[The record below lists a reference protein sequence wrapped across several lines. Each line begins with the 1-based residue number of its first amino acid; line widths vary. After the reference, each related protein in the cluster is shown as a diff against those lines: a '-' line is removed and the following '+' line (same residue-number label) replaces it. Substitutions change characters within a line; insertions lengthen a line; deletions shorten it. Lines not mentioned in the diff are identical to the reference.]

1 MKIKCPAGE
10 FELPEELTFKEMQQI
25 KAISGLNPAQI
36 PDALDEG
43 DPMLVV
49 AFVII
54 AGGRSGKRL
63 SEEKVMGWTLGD
75 IEFVTEEEEKPKRT
89 AKKKAEDEDPTSA

>member
-54 AGGRSGKRL
+54 AAGRSGKRI
-63 SEEKVMGWTLGD
+63 SEDKVMGWTLTD
-75 IEFVTEEEEKPKRT
+75 IEFVAPEEEEKLKRT
-89 AKKKAEDEDPTSA
+89 RKKAEEDPTSA

>member
-10 FELPEELTFKEMQQI
+10 FEMPDELTFKEMQQI
-25 KAISGLNPAQI
+25 KTISGLNPAQI

-49 AFVII
+49 AFVIVS
-54 AGGRSGKRL
+54 AGRSGKVL
-63 SEEKVMGWTLGD
+63 GEAKVMGWTMSE
-75 IEFVTEEEEKPKRT
+75 IEFVDEEKPKRT
-89 AKKKAEDEDPTSA
+89 TKKKAEDPTSA

>member
-54 AGGRSGKRL
+54 AAGRSGKRI
-63 SEEKVMGWTLGD
+63 SEDKVMGWTLTD
-75 IEFVTEEEEKPKRT
+75 IEFVAPEEEKPKRT
-89 AKKKAEDEDPTSA
+89 RKKAEEDPTSA